1 MYPFGEK
8 QDDLQ
13 IPDDDR
19 YIDQCLSVLT
29 SEEGLQ
35 LKGFSYYKFYVST
48 ASRLFGGGV
57 DAKCH

>member
-13 IPDDDR
+13 IPDDNT
-19 YIDQCLSVLT
+19 YIDKCLSVLT

-48 ASRLFGGGV
+48 VSFE
-57 DAKCH
+57 